1 MKTALAKLTIDPA
14 NRLKLASKGRLQED
28 KDADI
33 VIFKPEELM
42 EKGGYGMD
50 ICALPPEGIRYV
62 IVNGKLAYTWEDGLQ
77 FTQEIMKNQKTFE

>member
-1 MKTALAKLTIDPA
+1 
-14 NRLKLASKGRLQED
+14 
-28 KDADI
+28 
-33 VIFKPEELM
+33 M